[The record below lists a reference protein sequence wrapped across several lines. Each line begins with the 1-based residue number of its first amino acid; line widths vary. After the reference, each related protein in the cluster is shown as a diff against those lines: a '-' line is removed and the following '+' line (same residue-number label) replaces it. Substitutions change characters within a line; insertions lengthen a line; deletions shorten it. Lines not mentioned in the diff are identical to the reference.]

1 MYNKF
6 KLTVASIAVLT
17 VAACTSP
24 EDVAMNDSY
33 QKYNS
38 YAEQKRM
45 DTIAEI
51 AKQGEGGV
59 IAAALLM
66 QDALKG
72 NNTTSAPR
80 TNADRVLDGV
90 KTVVPAMSNTLIGV
104 GQIAATV
111 YAADVQKDIAVTQS
125 NNGKDVAIN
134 NSNNDATVTMQT
146 NDTMSAI
153 STATI
158 VNPEVVNPQIV
169 TNSVTTTTDKTS
181 SNTVCAPDA
190 NGIIVCN

>member
-38 YAEQKRM
+38 YSEQKRM
-45 DTIAEI
+45 ETIAEI

-90 KTVVPAMSNTLIGV
+90 KTVLPATLIGV

-134 NSNNDATVTMQT
+134 NSNNDATVTMHT
-146 NDTMSAI
+146 SDTMSDI

-158 VNPEVVNPQIV
+158 VNPEIV
-169 TNSVTTTTDKTS
+169 TNSVTTTDKT
-181 SNTVCAPDA
+181 TVHYK
-190 NGIIVCN
+190 

>member
-1 MYNKF
+1 MYNKI
-6 KLTVASIAVLT
+6 KLTLAGVAALT
-17 VAACTSP
+17 VSACTSP

-38 YAEQKRM
+38 YSEQKRM

-72 NNTTSAPR
+72 NNTTQAPR

-134 NSNNDATVTMQT
+134 NSNKDATVTMQT
-146 NDTMSAI
+146 NDTMAGIASV
-153 STATI
+153 TI
-158 VNPEVVNPQIV
+158 VDPKIV
-169 TNSVTTTTDKTS
+169 TNSVTTTDNSAT
-181 SNTVCAPDA
+181 NTVCAPDA
-190 NGIIVCN
+190 NNILVCN

>member
-1 MYNKF
+1 MNNLI
-6 KLTVASIAVLT
+6 KLTVAGVATLT
-17 VAACTSP
+17 VTACTSA
-24 EDVAMNDSY
+24 EDVAMNESY

-72 NNTTSAPR
+72 KNTTQAPR
-80 TNADRVLDGV
+80 TNGDRVLDGV
-90 KTVVPAMSNTLIGV
+90 KTVVPAMGNTLVGV

-111 YAADVQKDIAVTQS
+111 YAAEVQKDIAVTQS
-125 NNGKDVAIN
+125 NNNKDVAIN
-134 NSNNDATVTMQT
+134 SSDNDAAVTMQT
-146 NDTMSAI
+146 NDTMAGI
-153 STATI
+153 AAVTI
-158 VNPEVVNPQIV
+158 VDPEIV
-169 TNSVTTTTDKTS
+169 TNSVTTTDNTAT
-181 SNTVCAPDA
+181 NTVCAPDA
-190 NGIIVCN
+190 DGVIVCN

>member
-1 MYNKF
+1 MYNKI
-6 KLTVASIAVLT
+6 KLTVAGVAVIT
-17 VAACTSP
+17 VTACTSP

-38 YAEQKRM
+38 YSEQKRM

-72 NNTTSAPR
+72 NNTTQAPR

-90 KTVVPAMSNTLIGV
+90 KTILPNTLIGV

-111 YAADVQKDIAVTQS
+111 YAADIQKDIAVTQS

-146 NDTMSAI
+146 NDTMSDIA
-153 STATI
+153 TATI
-158 VNPEVVNPQIV
+158 VNPQVV
-169 TNSVTTTTDKTS
+169 TNSVTN
-181 SNTVCAPDA
+181 NTVCTPDA
-190 NGIIVCN
+190 NNVLVCN

>member
-1 MYNKF
+1 MYNKI
-6 KLTVASIAVLT
+6 KLTIAGVAALT
-17 VAACTSP
+17 VSACTSP
-24 EDVAMNDSY
+24 EDVAMNDAY

-38 YAEQKRM
+38 YSEQRRM

-72 NNTTSAPR
+72 NNTTQAPR

-146 NDTMSAI
+146 NDTMSDIA
-153 STATI
+153 TATI
-158 VNPEVVNPQIV
+158 VNPQVV
-169 TNSVTTTTDKTS
+169 TNSVTN
-181 SNTVCAPDA
+181 NTVCTPDA
-190 NGIIVCN
+190 NNVLVCN

>member
-1 MYNKF
+1 MYNKI
-6 KLTVASIAVLT
+6 KLTVAGVAVIT
-17 VAACTSP
+17 VTACTSP

-38 YAEQKRM
+38 YSEQKRM

-72 NNTTSAPR
+72 NNTTQAPR

-90 KTVVPAMSNTLIGV
+90 KTVLPNTLIGV

-111 YAADVQKDIAVTQS
+111 YAADIQKDIAVTQS

-146 NDTMSAI
+146 NDTLAGV
-153 STATI
+153 AEVTI
-158 VNPEVVNPQIV
+158 VKSTDVTKETDTSTTV
-169 TNSVTTTTDKTS
+169 TN
-181 SNTVCAPDA
+181 N
-190 NGIIVCN
+190 N

>member
-1 MYNKF
+1 MNNPIRLTLAGVVT
-6 KLTVASIAVLT
+6 LTVT
-17 VAACTSP
+17 ACTSA
-24 EDVAMNDSY
+24 EDVAMNESY

-66 QDALKG
+66 QDALKSG
-72 NNTTSAPR
+72 NTTQAPR

-90 KTVVPAMSNTLIGV
+90 KTIVPATGNALIGV

-111 YAADVQKDIAVTQS
+111 YAADVQKDIAVAQS
-125 NNGKDVAIN
+125 DNNKEVAIN
-134 NSNNDATVTMQT
+134 RSDNDAEVVMHT
-146 NDTMSAI
+146 NDTLAGV
-153 STATI
+153 AEVTI
-158 VNPEVVNPQIV
+158 VKS
-169 TNSVTTTTDKTS
+169 TDTTVERETKSTVS
-181 SNTVCAPDA
+181 SN
-190 NGIIVCN
+190 N

>member
-1 MYNKF
+1 MYNKI
-6 KLTVASIAVLT
+6 KLTLAGVAALT
-17 VAACTSP
+17 VSACTSP

-72 NNTTSAPR
+72 NNTTQAPR

-146 NDTMSAI
+146 NDTLAGV
-153 STATI
+153 AEVTI
-158 VNPEVVNPQIV
+158 VKSTDVTKETDTSTTV
-169 TNSVTTTTDKTS
+169 TN
-181 SNTVCAPDA
+181 N
-190 NGIIVCN
+190 N